1 MADMTFVLANKNYC
15 LWPLPAWLCMKT
27 AKLDFEEVLIPF
39 EQPDTTERMLEYG
52 PTGRVPVLKH
62 GDRTIWDSL
71 AICEYV
77 NELVPE
83 ANLWPTDSEARS
95 VARSVAA
102 EMHSGGA
109 RTISFALDTNVRRRT
124 KRVTPTDDVAKNIKR
139 ILAIWNDCR
148 TRFGSGRPFLFG
160 HFTIAD
166 AMHAHVVDRFV
177 TYDISLST
185 EGEVYR
191 DTIRTYPP
199 LVEWIA
205 AAEKESWKMER
216 VDNLFTK

>member
-39 EQPDTTERMLEYG
+39 EQPDTTERMLDYG

-77 NELVPE
+77 NELVLE
-83 ANLWPTDSEARS
+83 ANLWPADSEARA

-109 RTISFALDTNVRRRT
+109 RTISFALDTNVRRRMWQ
-124 KRVTPTDDVAKNIKR
+124 R
-139 ILAIWNDCR
+139 ISNASWPY
-148 TRFGSGRPFLFG
+148 GR
-160 HFTIAD
+160 
-166 AMHAHVVDRFV
+166 
-177 TYDISLST
+177 
-185 EGEVYR
+185 
-191 DTIRTYPP
+191 
-199 LVEWIA
+199 IA
-205 AAEKESWKMER
+205 ARDLAVADRSYS
-216 VDNLFTK
+216 VISP

>member
-1 MADMTFVLANKNYC
+1 MPQATTSNRVHQRVEKGFNAMADMTFVLANKNYC

-95 VARSVAA
+95 VARSVAGGNA
-102 EMHSGGA
+102 LRWRADNFIRPRHKRPASNKARHSDGRRCKKHQTHTRYLERLQNKIWQWEA
-109 RTISFALDTNVRRRT
+109 VSFRSFHDRRRHACT
-124 KRVTPTDDVAKNIKR
+124 
-139 ILAIWNDCR
+139 C
-148 TRFGSGRPFLFG
+148 SRPVCDL
-160 HFTIAD
+160 
-166 AMHAHVVDRFV
+166 
-177 TYDISLST
+177 
-185 EGEVYR
+185 
-191 DTIRTYPP
+191 
-199 LVEWIA
+199 
-205 AAEKESWKMER
+205 
-216 VDNLFTK
+216 